1 MERFLHYLSRNKNGI
16 VYVLLVVAL
25 VGMAVMSYRQRAG
38 LEWYA
43 VAVIVMYLVAGIMM
57 EFHRKLANVLM
68 VIALTGVYAYW
79 LTIACSSVNV
89 AAVTYVISAL
99 PFVVAAVYWYL
110 SERKVCT

>member
-57 EFHRKLANVLM
+57 EFHKKLANVLM
-68 VIALTGVYAYW
+68 VIALSSVYAYW